1 MEKPRD
7 HIYTTKLQL
16 TPSSPVSSNNPVIR
30 DGGVVSAAAFQPS
43 AGVAPGTWLEI
54 YGSNL
59 STTTRSWEGS
69 DFNGNNAPTSLD
81 GVSVT
86 IGGKSA
92 YVDYVS
98 PGQVNVQVPDGIPI
112 GAGVPLVLT
121 SAQGQ
126 TDAYS
131 VQTADV
137 APALLAPPTFMV
149 GSKQMVVATYP
160 SNDATATFVGDTGSI
175 AGLNLQPAKPGDVIT
190 LYGIGFGPVSPA
202 TAAGTIAMQ
211 ATSVN
216 NPVTIMFGQTQA
228 NVLYQGLAPNYVGLY
243 QLNVQVPNVSAGDWP
258 LTVQGGG
265 QTLTQTVYIATQ

>member
-1 MEKPRD
+1 
-7 HIYTTKLQL
+7 
-16 TPSSPVSSNNPVIR
+16 
-30 DGGVVSAAAFQPS
+30 VVSAAAFQPS